1 MKTII
6 HPTNP
11 DTISGHFERYHTEHY
26 GAIVD
31 RYRGARPTKSIKREH
46 PLFSDDAAK
55 WAVNV
60 SRERTVYDDIDIPE
74 GFGGLSGTS
83 IAAHWARDLVYSDGP
98 FLWAPLH
105 RLFAHHLHTDSLY
118 RQLHPDCPA
127 PFETGLF
134 LAAREQA
141 MALAVERAA
150 ARSEIRNVLILAAG
164 TTALPLGLVE
174 LVPDV
179 LVLATDLAAM
189 ADKQRQLK
197 HFVRRHMDDLQ
208 LDLPRFRKEHQRLV
222 VQPLDIFDQEHW
234 ASVTQRLQ
242 PGGVAVV
249 SEGLMPYLSLA
260 QWQFVT
266 SQVRSLL
273 AARGGMWLTDIA
285 TQNGIA
291 RTTFTGDSARLL
303 TQLYQRANVD
313 PSNLAFENGR
323 AYEEFVRTEHLHSTD
338 LCLTIDEYCGPKSV
352 HDPDLDQLCTMP
364 ALYIRQRM
372 HRVLALPVGL
382 ETFEKIV
389 TAPTCKQITL

>member
-1 MKTII
+1 MNSMLF
-6 HPTNP
+6 PASL
-11 DTISGHFERYHTEHY
+11 DTITGRFDHYHAEQY
-26 GAIVD
+26 GAVID
-31 RYRGARPTKSIKREH
+31 RYRGARPRQSIRREH
-46 PLFSDDAAK
+46 SLFSDDTTK

-60 SRERTVYDDIDIPE
+60 SREQSVYDDIDLPE

-105 RLFAHHLHTDSLY
+105 RLFAHHLHTGSLY
-118 RQLHPDCPA
+118 QQLHPDCPA
-127 PFETGLF
+127 PFEVGLF

-141 MALAVERAA
+141 IALAVERAA
-150 ARSEIRNVLILAAG
+150 ERKEIRNVLILAAG

-174 LVPDV
+174 LVPDIQV
-179 LVLATDLAAM
+179 IATDLAPM
-189 ADKQRQLK
+189 AEKQRQLK
-197 HFVRRHMDDLQ
+197 HFVRRHLDDLQ
-208 LDLPRFRKEHQRLV
+208 LELPRLREDHQRLV
-222 VQPLDIFDQEHW
+222 VQPLDIFDQDHW
-234 ASVTQRLQ
+234 TTVTQRLQ

-266 SQVRSLL
+266 RQVRSLL

-313 PSNLAFENGR
+313 PKNLAFKNGH
-323 AYEEFVRTEHLHSTD
+323 AYEEFVRNAHLSSTD
-338 LCLTIDEYCGPKSV
+338 LRLTLDQYCGPKSV
-352 HDPDLDQLCTMP
+352 QDPDLDQLCTMP
-364 ALYIRQRM
+364 ALYVRQRM
-372 HRVLALPVGL
+372 HHILALPIGL